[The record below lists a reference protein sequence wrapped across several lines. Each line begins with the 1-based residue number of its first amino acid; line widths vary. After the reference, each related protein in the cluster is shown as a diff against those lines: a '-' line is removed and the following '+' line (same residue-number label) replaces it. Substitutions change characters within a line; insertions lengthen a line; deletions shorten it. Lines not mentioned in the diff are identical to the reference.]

1 MFSFLHKHTETHID
15 ESAVV
20 GAIRYAESH
29 SRAEIRVHL
38 AEKTDKDG
46 ALETAKR
53 VFSKLGMHRT
63 ELRNGVLIYVCL
75 REKKFAILGDIGIHQ
90 FVSDNFWETVK
101 SEMQELL
108 KQNKHTEAI
117 CHGVRRAGEKLH
129 LHFPAG
135 NNNPNELSNE
145 ISRD

>member
-1 MFSFLHKHTETHID
+1 MFSFLRKQTEPAID
-15 ESAVV
+15 ESAVL
-20 GAIRYAESH
+20 GAIRHAESL

-53 VFSKLGMHRT
+53 VFAKLGMHRT
-63 ELRNGVLIYVCL
+63 ELQNGVLIFVCFS
-75 REKKFAILGDIGIHQ
+75 EKKFAILGDIGIHHY
-90 FVSDNFWETVK
+90 VSDNFWETVK

-108 KQNKHTEAI
+108 KQNKYTEAI
-117 CHGVRRAGEKLH
+117 CHGVRRAGEKLQ

-145 ISRD
+145 ISRG